1 MLGQTIGSYQIIDKI
16 GEGGMGAVYRGKHPR
31 IGREVAIKVL
41 LKELA
46 KSENIVQRF
55 FNEARAV
62 AAIKHPGI
70 VEVYDVGHAGDGSP
84 YIIMEFLRGEPLETR
99 LRREVK
105 LPPKI
110 TTNIMHQIAEALGAA
125 HAQGIVHRDLKPEN
139 VFLVPDTKAETGVSV
154 KLLDF
159 GIAKLDEDLR
169 GGLDPTRAGA
179 ILGTPQY
186 MSPEQCTGS
195 TALDHRAD
203 MYALGCLMFRMLCGR
218 PPFVEQEFGQIA
230 IKHLS
235 APPPRPTQ
243 LEPTVAAEL
252 ETIVLTLLEK
262 APGDRYQSC
271 GQLADALAGKSPRPA
286 TPVPVP
292 VALSPGARTFVPGEL
307 PFDAKD
313 LPINQPNKTPAPAAS
328 EPKPAR
334 KTAYLDPNSAAA
346 GPTPV
351 PTPTPAPTSGPT
363 PAPAPAPVQSGPPMA
378 LIAIAAAIL
387 VAAVVAA
394 LLLR

>member
-1 MLGQTIGSYQIIDKI
+1 MLGRTIGSYQILDKI

-46 KSENIVQRF
+46 KSDNIVQRF

-70 VEVYDVGHAGDGSP
+70 VEVYDVGHTDDGSP
-84 YIIMEFLRGEPLETR
+84 YIIMEFLRGEPLESR

-105 LPPKI
+105 LAPKI
-110 TTNIMHQIAEALGAA
+110 TTAIMHQIAEALGAA
-125 HAQGIVHRDLKPEN
+125 HKQGIVHRDLKPEN
-139 VFLVPDTKAETGVSV
+139 VFLVPDNKVATGVSV

-159 GIAKLDEDLR
+159 GIAKLDEELR

-235 APPPRPTQ
+235 APPPQPTQ
-243 LEPTVAAEL
+243 LEPAVTPEL
-252 ETIVLTLLEK
+252 ETIVLKLLEK
-262 APGDRYQSC
+262 APDDRYQSC
-271 GQLADALAGKSPRPA
+271 GQLVDALDGKTVRPA
-286 TPVPVP
+286 TPVPV
-292 VALSPGARTFVPGEL
+292 ALPPGARTFVPGEL

-313 LPINQPNKTPAPAAS
+313 LPINQPRAATPPPAAG
-328 EPKPAR
+328 EPTPAR
-334 KTAYLDPNSAAA
+334 KTAYLDPNMAAGGA

-351 PTPTPAPTSGPT
+351 PTPTPAPRSGPM
-363 PAPAPAPVQSGPPMA
+363 PAPGPASSSPPIA
-378 LIAIAAAIL
+378 LIAIAAAVI
-387 VAAVVAA
+387 VAAVVAG